1 MSSVPAFVDV
11 SGGLC
16 DEPGSFCAR
25 QRAVMLQECYT
36 CLKELAAE
44 EGKSRGDTEV
54 TQVGT
59 TKSG

>member
-1 MSSVPAFVDV
+1 
-11 SGGLC
+11 
-16 DEPGSFCAR
+16 
-25 QRAVMLQECYT
+25 MLQECYT